1 MHMIYPPMDNPPSP
15 AAPPPA
21 GSRTY
26 TLADKPGKISAI
38 ILLTLMSGVFNIF
51 ASLAGTAALVT
62 GTLGLGLLCCAPFAI
77 LPFVLGVFEVLHAFN
92 LMASPP
98 GPVQPNRTL
107 SILEIL
113 TIFYGNVFSVI
124 VGIVTL
130 VFYSEPEVKNYF
142 ARINSRYY

>member
-1 MHMIYPPMDNPPSP
+1 MHMIYPPIDNV
-15 AAPPPA
+15 PPPNVQ
-21 GSRTY
+21 RTY
-26 TLADKPGKISAI
+26 SLADKPGKISAI
-38 ILLTLMSGVFNIF
+38 ILLTLMSGLFNIF
-51 ASLAGTAALVT
+51 AALAGTAAVVT
-62 GTLGLGLLCCAPFAI
+62 GTLGLGLLCCAPIAI

-98 GPVQPNRTL
+98 KPVQPNRTL

-142 ARINSRYY
+142 ARINTRTY